1 MVPLLPILDLRSIRG
16 IGEIIPFSGRI
27 SPPKNHKKLVGSW
40 PGNDDFHQTRHLSCS
55 IQMDE
60 IYDPKMNQREFMLK
74 ALQSEDKLKPRDV
87 LAFWKQR
94 KVVESV
100 DKRFVTP
107 PPCKGVVSQSGT
119 P

>member
-1 MVPLLPILDLRSIRG
+1 M
-16 IGEIIPFSGRI
+16 E
-27 SPPKNHKKLVGSW
+27 K
-40 PGNDDFHQTRHLSCS
+40 
-55 IQMDE
+55 

-94 KVVESV
+94 KAVESV
-100 DKRFVTP
+100 DKQQKLRRLQKASLSALESSRAEP
-107 PPCKGVVSQSGT
+107 ADAPVSQQHARSRQQLVTGELSASRILSDFRRLFF